1 MTLNEQ
7 QSLDFTLLA
16 LCVWREARGESLEGK
31 KAVAWS
37 IRNRVTHPA
46 WWGTDWAT
54 VILHPWQ
61 YSSFNLSDPNATK
74 WPMKHEMAWRDS
86 IDAAVEAWEAI
97 APDPTGGATHYHAD
111 NITPA
116 WTLKMVKLAHI
127 GNHIFYK
134 EI

>member
-7 QSLDFTLLA
+7 EAMDFTLLA
-16 LCVWREARGESLEGK
+16 LCVWREARGEPLEGK

-37 IRNRVTHPA
+37 VRNRVLHPS

-61 YSSFNLSDPNATK
+61 FSSFNRNDPNATL
-74 WPMKHEMAWRDS
+74 WPMKHEPAWRDS

-97 APDPTGGATHYHAD
+97 VPDPTDGATQYHAD
-111 NITPA
+111 SMTPA
-116 WTLKMVKLAHI
+116 WAKKMVRVSHI